1 MYSPLHCITNGA
13 QLGVDSVNR
22 TNACVP
28 IPTKKI
34 GNRQETRLCV
44 LEIIMDVNGVIT
56 SAIENLR
63 VMLVVDAPAAAGQQ
77 PVLVRANAARQCY
90 LHRCATQNTVS
101 IIWAVCSRL
110 VICND
115 TLT

>member
-44 LEIIMDVNGVIT
+44 LENIMDVNGVIA
-56 SAIENLR
+56 SAIETCVLCSSL
-63 VMLVVDAPAAAGQQ
+63 MLQ
-77 PVLVRANAARQCY
+77 LLLANSQ
-90 LHRCATQNTVS
+90 S
-101 IIWAVCSRL
+101 S
-110 VICND
+110 
-115 TLT
+115 